1 MQTTHCTDQNE
12 QTKEDGSDDL
22 NNSFHS
28 ANSQQTTAA
37 MRFDAE
43 PFKPTENMQYVA
55 SNNQASTLNSAQEID
70 TDLQKEIGQQL

>member
-1 MQTTHCTDQNE
+1 LQTTQYTEKVE
-12 QTKEDGSDDL
+12 QTEKNGSDDL

-43 PFKPTENMQYVA
+43 PFRPTENLQYFA
-55 SNNQASTLNSAQEID
+55 TNNLASTLNTAQAVE
-70 TDLQKEIGQQL
+70 TDL